1 MKRLIIAA
9 CVCSVLGAQSFEG
22 MVYDARSGAP
32 IAGVRVTVNSQNR
45 YVSTLTD
52 SAGRFRLA
60 DAANYP
66 LTSTFTRA
74 GYLTRNEFAPDGTG
88 PAEWRVPLLP
98 TARLLG
104 RLVDSD
110 GLAVRGAE
118 VLALRLALING
129 HREWAGAASARTDD
143 LGRFRITGLPAGRYR
158 LQARPGNSNILRWDA
173 RYATS
178 YYPEGVDAAQAKTVE
193 VSPGQQ
199 VDGLNFQLIR
209 QEGVTVSG
217 RLVMPTG
224 TRPSRPLQLVSQEIS
239 ASGGRWS
246 SLISANSGDGAFVI
260 RHVRPGPLHLR
271 VQSNALP
278 GQATPFTGSAKLQVA
293 DRDVQGVEVEVYSS
307 APFDVPGRIKLDGH
321 APGVPIRI
329 SLRGN
334 NSNAIHQAEC
344 DSEGAFLIKG
354 IVPNDYTVSGV
365 QLANSSSVASLR
377 VSAATFAGEPILQ
390 FGAYFR
396 PGADA
401 NLQIDAETLNARL
414 LVEVRDPSG
423 QSLPL
428 AQVHFLDERT
438 QRVYAAWA
446 APDGRRRLLAP
457 AGLYRPI
464 VWPESTRQQDS
475 LDADYVDAHKNDF
488 PAVQLSA
495 GDNPPLTLRV
505 QAR

>member
-1 MKRLIIAA
+1 MKHLILTA
-9 CVCSVLGAQSFEG
+9 CICSALQAQSFEG
-22 MVYDARSGAP
+22 TVYDARGGAP
-32 IAGVRVTVNSQNR
+32 IAGVRVTVNSPKGLI
-45 YVSTLTD
+45 STLTD

-60 DAANYP
+60 DAAHYP
-66 LTSTFTRA
+66 LTTTFTRA
-74 GYLTRNEFAPDGTG
+74 GYLTRNEFAAIGTG
-88 PAEWRVPLLP
+88 PAEWRIPLLP

-118 VLALRLALING
+118 VLALRQALMNG
-129 HREWAGAASARTDD
+129 RREWASAASARTDD

-158 LQARPGNSNILRWDA
+158 LQARPGNSNIIRWDA
-173 RYATS
+173 RYSTS
-178 YYPEGVDAAQAKTVE
+178 YYPDGVDAAQAKTVE
-193 VSPGQQ
+193 VSTGQQ

-217 RLVMPTG
+217 RFIMPPG
-224 TRPSRPLQLVSQEIS
+224 ARPSRPLQLVSQEIS

-246 SLISANSGDGAFVI
+246 SFISANSGDGAFVI

-271 VQSNALP
+271 VQSDALP
-278 GQATPFTGSAKLQVA
+278 GQATPFTGSVKLQVA
-293 DRDVQGVEVEVYSS
+293 DRDVQGVEVEVHSS
-307 APFDVPGRIKLDGH
+307 APFDVPGRIKLDGQ

-334 NSNAIHQAEC
+334 NSNATYQAEC
-344 DSEGAFLIKG
+344 DAEGAFLFKG
-354 IVPNDYTVSGV
+354 IAPNDYTLLGV
-365 QLANSSSVASLR
+365 RLANSPSVAALR
-377 VSAATFAGEPILQ
+377 VSAATFAGEPLLQ
-390 FGAYFR
+390 FGTYFR

-401 NLQIDAETLNARL
+401 TLKIDAETLNARL
-414 LVEVRDPSG
+414 LVEVKDPGG
-423 QSLPL
+423 QSLPF
-428 AQVHFLDERT
+428 AQVHFVDERT
-438 QRVYAAWA
+438 QLVYAAWA
-446 APDGRRRLLAP
+446 APEGRRRLLAP

-475 LDADYVDAHKNDF
+475 LDADYIDAHKNDF

-505 QAR
+505 QVR